1 MKRQMLKKIANIA
14 CVLAVAIAP
23 VASEYCRFIFF
34 QPEEPEGLAEFAKS
48 KKHQA
53 ERVED
58 LRDTV
63 VEKFFG

>member
-14 CVLAVAIAP
+14 CVVAVAIAP

-48 KKHQA
+48 KKH
-53 ERVED
+53 
-58 LRDTV
+58 
-63 VEKFFG
+63 